1 MVAVLSMSSIAPYGG
16 DSLASETQTEIE
28 TESEI
33 MTDTERE
40 TESIGET
47 APETEAPILET
58 EALYRR
64 RKHLGDTENQ
74 ETSEDSP
81 QTGDNTPVTL
91 WLMILLVSGVIFLTS
106 ILGRNRK

>member
-1 MVAVLSMSSIAPYGG
+1 MAAVLSMSSIAPYGG

-64 RKHLGDTENQ
+64 RKHLGIRRTRKRQRTARRQ
-74 ETSEDSP
+74 ET
-81 QTGDNTPVTL
+81 
-91 WLMILLVSGVIFLTS
+91 IRLLPYG
-106 ILGRNRK
+106 